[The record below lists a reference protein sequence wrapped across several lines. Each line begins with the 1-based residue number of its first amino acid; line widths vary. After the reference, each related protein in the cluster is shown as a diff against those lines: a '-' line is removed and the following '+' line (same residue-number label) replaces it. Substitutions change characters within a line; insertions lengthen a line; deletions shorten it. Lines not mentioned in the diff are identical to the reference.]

1 MRAAMTAHSSRRRFL
16 RSFALCAVL
25 GFPFAVAAYDDGT
38 TPFVV
43 TPSEVVERMLHLAAP
58 KAGDYLIDLGS
69 GDGRIV
75 IEAAKRFGT
84 SGLGVDIDPRLIEL
98 SRQNAARAG
107 VAGRV
112 RFEVLDL
119 FDTDLSKANVVTL
132 YLLPEVN
139 LKLRPRLIGMLKPGT
154 RIVSHDYDLGDWTP
168 DETIELRTPD
178 KLVGPVG
185 RSRVMLWIVP
195 ADLRGRWTGTLA
207 EHGGAWQFDIAQKY
221 QLLEVKARSGAGEVI
236 IRGVGLKGEDVIM
249 LGTGT
254 IGGKVWNHRFNGTLK
269 GERIEGELRVSDGE
283 QTRRMP
289 WSASRSR

>member
-1 MRAAMTAHSSRRRFL
+1 MPPHFSRRTLLRAACLGALLLGISTSR
-16 RSFALCAVL
+16 
-25 GFPFAVAAYDDGT
+25 AYDDGT

-75 IEAAKRFGT
+75 IEAAKRFGA
-84 SGLGVDIDPRLIEL
+84 SGLGVDIDPRLVEL
-98 SRQNAARAG
+98 SRQNAVRAG
-107 VAGRV
+107 VAERT

-119 FDTDLSKANVVTL
+119 FDTDLSKANVVTM

-139 LKLRPRLIGMLKPGT
+139 LKLRPRLIEMLKPGT
-154 RIVSHDYDLGDWTP
+154 RIVSHDYDLGDWAP

-195 ADLRGRWTGTLA
+195 ADLRGRWAGVLA
-207 EHGGAWQFDIAQKY
+207 EHGGAWHFDIAQKY
-221 QLLEVKARSGAGEVI
+221 QLLEVKARSGAGEVF
-236 IRGVGLKGEDVIM
+236 IRGVGLKGNDVIM

-283 QTRRMP
+283 QTKRMP